1 MHQTIF
7 KRAEQKILALL
18 LFAGLLALAGYW
30 VLRVWHR
37 HDLIEFD
44 AAPPLKAT
52 FQIDINQAD
61 WPELMQL
68 PGVGKITAQ
77 SMVETREAGGP
88 YQDLEDLASRV
99 HGVGPRMTAAIRPF
113 VQPMQK
119 SGTPRGG
126 QQP

>member
-1 MHQTIF
+1 MHRTIF
-7 KRAEQKILALL
+7 KRAEQAILALML
-18 LFAGLLALAGYW
+18 LAGLSVMAGYW

-37 HDLIEFD
+37 RDLIEFD
-44 AAPPLKAT
+44 SAPPLKAM
-52 FQIDINQAD
+52 FQIDINEAD

-68 PGVGKITAQ
+68 PGVGKTTAELI
-77 SMVETREAGGP
+77 VEIREAGGP

-99 HGVGPRMTAAIRPF
+99 RGVGPRMTAAIKPF

-119 SGTPRGG
+119 SGSSRGD